1 MGGAILQ
8 IAIGMVKLVMVRQVV
23 EKEAA
28 NPSET
33 RASVVAPLKSRRLRE
48 ALLELIRER
57 SPGAALP
64 TEREL
69 CSEYGVSRATVR
81 HVLQGLEAEQRIF
94 RRQGKGTFV
103 ALAKIE
109 EPLGLTSHTEEMRAR
124 GIVPGSKLITVSRIE
139 AGIDVA
145 TALRLGPDSEVLRIE
160 RLRLADGEPIAIEVL
175 FLNAERFDGITASLG
190 DNVSLYQLLH
200 SDYGVELDSAEETIE
215 AVVAGA
221 REAKLLD
228 CPPGSALLQLSRLT
242 TDTEHRP
249 IEYVQS
255 LYRGDRFRFRQHLE
269 RQLAGDAGPVLR
281 PGVAADAAGLAE
293 VFIAAWQD
301 AYPGVVDARI
311 LESLEHETI
320 AGWLGE
326 DLASCGHHRG
336 GRGARRLD
344 RRVHPL
350 RRGSGGLR
358 ERVRP
363 FAVRPSPRRW
373 PGHGPAAARAR
384 GRGAR
389 GGGAPDRDAVGLRG
403 KRAGAPLLRR
413 RRIRPRRRPPD
424 RARMAGRRDPPDPRR
439 TGREAARAGGCR
451 RAVQSEVA
459 DRAPRV
465 LRRACERLAR
475 LLGESITGG
484 YPAGATLL
492 VVDAEG
498 ELLRSYG
505 GWSCI
510 VDERIET
517 TRDTIYDLASLTKV
531 VSTVTL
537 SLSLAERGAWALD
550 DPAVLWL
557 PGFPNAEITLRQLL
571 THTSGL
577 PAHRELYRL
586 DGGKPAIREAV
597 YAEAAGAVPGSV
609 LYSDLGYMLLGWAI
623 ADRAGVPID
632 RAFAETVAAP
642 LGLERTRFR
651 PPKRERRLIAATELD
666 GDQRLEPG
674 LVWGEVHDGNAW
686 ALGGV
691 AGHAGLFAPAA
702 DLGRFASALL
712 DPERHPVLS
721 AGSIAEMTSYQAG
734 GPPDTRALG
743 WQLDASEWGSWPES
757 TYWHTGFTGT
767 SLLVAPELGCAVVLL
782 MGGVHPVRRLE
793 QQAAAPAGRAPDSRR
808 GTGMSSDGEDL
819 RGLRD

>member
-1 MGGAILQ
+1 
-8 IAIGMVKLVMVRQVV
+8 VV
-23 EKEAA
+23 EKEATK
-28 NPSET
+28 PSET
-33 RASVVAPLKSRRLRE
+33 GAPEVAEPKSRRLRE

-57 SPGAALP
+57 VPGAALP

-69 CSEYGVSRATVR
+69 CADYGVSRATVR

-124 GIVPGSKLITVSRIE
+124 GIVPGSKLITVTRIE

-221 REAKLLD
+221 REAKLLE
-228 CPPGSALLQLSRLT
+228 CAAGSALLQLSRLT

-249 IEYVQS
+249 IEYVRS

-269 RQLAGDAGPVLR
+269 RRLPADARPGLR
-281 PGVAADAAGLAE
+281 PATAADAAGLAE

-301 AYPGVVDARI
+301 AYQSVVDAKI
-311 LESLEHETI
+311 LESLEQETI
-320 AGWLGE
+320 AGWLGADLSSSGTTVVAEAPGGTIVGFIRFGE
-326 DLASCGHHRG
+326 DPEGSGNGYVHSLYVHPRAG
-336 GRGARRLD
+336 GRGTGRRLLEHAVAALERAGRPTVALWVFEANERARR
-344 RRVHPL
+344 
-350 RRGSGGLR
+350 
-358 ERVRP
+358 
-363 FAVRPSPRRW
+363 FY
-373 PGHGPAAARAR
+373 AAAGFTPDGGHRVELEWRANEIR
-384 GRGAR
+384 LVRA
-389 GGGAPDRDAVGLRG
+389 AP
-403 KRAGAPLLRR
+403 
-413 RRIRPRRRPPD
+413 
-424 RARMAGRRDPPDPRR
+424 GRRKP
-439 TGREAARAGGCR
+439 AGG
-451 RAVQSEVA
+451 AVQSEVA
-459 DRAPRV
+459 DRAPRM
-465 LRRACERLAR
+465 LRHACKRLAR
-475 LLGESITGG
+475 LLGESIAGG

-492 VVDAEG
+492 VVDAAG

-517 TRDTIYDLASLTKV
+517 SRDTIYDLASLTKV
-531 VSTVTL
+531 VTTVTL
-537 SLSLAERGAWALD
+537 SLSLAERGTWALD
-550 DPAVLWL
+550 DRAALWL
-557 PGFPNAEITLRQLL
+557 PGFPNGEITLRQLL

-586 DGGKPAIREAV
+586 AGGEPAIREAV
-597 YAEAAGAVPGSV
+597 YAEAADTVPGSV

-623 ADRAGVPID
+623 ADLSGAPIQ
-632 RAFAETVAAP
+632 RVFAETIAAP
-642 LGLERTRFR
+642 LGLEHTRFR
-651 PPKRERRLIAATELD
+651 PPKRQRGLIAATELD

-702 DLGRFASALL
+702 DLGRFGSALL

-721 AGSIAEMTSYQAG
+721 AGSIAEMSSYQAG

-743 WQLDASEWGSWPES
+743 WQLDASGWGSWPES

-767 SLLVAPELGCAVVLL
+767 SLLVAPELGYAVVLL

-793 QQAAAPAGRAPDSRR
+793 QQA
-808 GTGMSSDGEDL
+808 
-819 RGLRD
+819 GLRQDVHRILAEALA